1 MPIIIP
7 NDLPATDILKRENFF
22 VMSEGRAGT
31 QDIRTLEILVVNL
44 MPTKIATET
53 QIARMLANSP
63 IQVRLTLLRTET
75 HQQTHTSQKH
85 LDTFYKTFDE
95 VKDRRFDG
103 MILTGAP
110 LDFVDFEDVDYWD
123 EITKIMDWSQKNI
136 YTNFYL
142 CWGAF
147 AALYYYFG
155 IHKTIN
161 PGRKKFLGIY
171 EHKVTRRHNPLV
183 RGFDEYFMS
192 PVSRACYVKREEVL
206 EHPEL
211 RILADSEETGP
222 ALISTENGRQ
232 IFMLCHNEYG
242 RKTLAEEYWR
252 DRNSKGIDVDV
263 PVNYFKDDDPDG
275 EIRLTWR
282 SHGNL
287 LYSNWL
293 NYYVYQESPYDYLTN
308 KNADWVNYERDRQ

>member
-7 NDLPATDILKRENFF
+7 NDLPATEVLKRENIFC
-22 VMSEGRAGT
+22 MSEGRAVT

-53 QIARMLANSP
+53 QLARMLANSP
-63 IQVRLTLLRTET
+63 IQVHLTLLRTET
-75 HQQTHTSQKH
+75 HQQTHTSEKH
-85 LDTFYKTFDE
+85 MDTFYKTFDE
-95 VKDRRFDG
+95 VKDQRFDG

-110 LDFVDFEDVDYWD
+110 LDFIDFEDVDYWE
-123 EITKIMDWSQKNI
+123 EITKILDWSQENI

-147 AALYYYFG
+147 AALYYYYG
-155 IHKTIN
+155 IHKTITT
-161 PGRKKFLGIY
+161 GKRKLFGIY

-192 PVSRACYVKREEVL
+192 PISRACYVSREEVL

-232 IFMLCHNEYG
+232 IFILGHNEYG
-242 RKTLAEEYWR
+242 RKTLA
-252 DRNSKGIDVDV
+252 
-263 PVNYFKDDDPDG
+263 
-275 EIRLTWR
+275 
-282 SHGNL
+282 
-287 LYSNWL
+287 
-293 NYYVYQESPYDYLTN
+293 
-308 KNADWVNYERDRQ
+308 